1 MQAHCGVRSL
11 GDAPRALKR
20 VTGLRGRR
28 IGVHAAILGCG
39 VAMCALAVAVADGIL
54 FQRLP
59 FPNAERLIWIGTPA
73 SAQHVSGLSQSQY
86 DVLDRRMRSKASLAP
101 YRRASLTLRTEEV
114 TGGERIQ
121 IAEVGGQF
129 FRVLGIQPWL
139 GRALTDS
146 DDVQGSELVVVISEN
161 LWRRVFA
168 SDPRVIGRIVR
179 LDERPSRVVGV
190 LAAKTGFPSNETDV
204 WMPLGATSGPMLWST
219 DAPMLSVIGRVPD
232 AGTSTRAALHLLRE
246 ELRQLPRPRVT
257 TGKILGVYL
266 AEPLLDHLIG
276 GMRPAVIAL
285 ALAAAF
291 LMAIACLA
299 AATIQ
304 LAGNGARERDV
315 AIRTVLG
322 ASPARLW
329 REVGG
334 EVVVTAVLTALTG
347 IVLSWSAM
355 HVGRGVGL
363 AVVPE
368 LAAVHLNGTV
378 LLAASGVAAVCAL
391 VVTAIPL
398 LTIVR
403 PDIERSLR
411 GSAHTVSATKGSAKF
426 RDLLIAIAVGA
437 TLMLVLASIV
447 AADTVIRLLR
457 IDTGFAAR
465 DVFSVTVR
473 LPYQYVTPIES
484 EKIRAFTR
492 ALRDELRPG
501 LQNAPIAVTTDV
513 PAKGTRSV
521 VSVQSTDD
529 AAEHRELRAGMSQV
543 SGDYFALVHIPL
555 SRGRTF
561 DASDNERTQPVV
573 IVDTDIAKRLYGGA
587 NAVGQQLRLADLSLT
602 AQVVG
607 VVSAVRQ
614 TGRLTEPLPQV
625 YLPFDQLPLSTLT
638 ILVSGKGSVADYRR
652 IIASAIHHAAPGAAM
667 ISSAPLEDEIY
678 EEVRKPQFYAM
689 ALSLFALVAMLVSAA
704 AVYASVAALVAQR
717 TREIG
722 IRIALG
728 ASSARITSLV
738 MGRVATMMAVG
749 TLAGMIGA
757 QLLWQILEKFGFTF
771 GEPTL
776 SAFVWTT
783 VTLWCAG
790 ALAVALPV
798 GRATRISPLIALKE

>member
-1 MQAHCGVRSL
+1 
-11 GDAPRALKR
+11 
-20 VTGLRGRR
+20 
-28 IGVHAAILGCG
+28 
-39 VAMCALAVAVADGIL
+39 MCALAVAVADGIL

-73 SAQHVSGLSQSQY
+73 SAEHVPGLSQSQY
-86 DVLDRRMRSKASLAP
+86 DVLDRRMRSRASLAP

-114 TGGERIQ
+114 TERIQ

-129 FRVLGIQPWL
+129 FHVLGIQPWL

-146 DDVQGSELVVVISEN
+146 DDVQGGELVVVISKN
-161 LWRRVFA
+161 LWHRAFA
-168 SDPRVIGRIVR
+168 SDPRVIGKIVR
-179 LDERPSRVVGV
+179 LDDRPSRVVGV
-190 LAAKTGFPSNETDV
+190 LAATTAFPSNETDV

-219 DAPMLSVIGRVPD
+219 DAPMLSVVGRVPD
-232 AGTSTRAALHLLRE
+232 ASPSTRAALHLLRE
-246 ELRQLPRPRVT
+246 ELRELPLPRVT

-304 LAGNGARERDV
+304 LAGNSARERDV

-329 REVGG
+329 RELGG

-347 IVLSWSAM
+347 IVLSWSAI

-368 LAAVHLNGTV
+368 LAAVHLNGTA
-378 LLAASGVAAVCAL
+378 LLAASGIAAVCAL

-398 LTIVR
+398 LTILR

-411 GSAHTVSATKGSAKF
+411 GSAHTVSATKGSAKL
-426 RDLLIAIAVGA
+426 RDVLIAIAVGA

-473 LPYQYVTPIES
+473 LPYQYVTPIEAN
-484 EKIRAFTR
+484 KIRAFTR
-492 ALRDELRPG
+492 ALRDELRSG
-501 LQNAPIAVTTDV
+501 LHAAAAVTTDV
-513 PAKGTRSV
+513 PAKGTRSI
-521 VSVQSTDD
+521 VSVQTTDD
-529 AAEHRELRAGMSQV
+529 AAEHRALRAGMSQV

-561 DASDNERTQPVV
+561 DVSDNERTQPVV
-573 IVDTDIAKRLYGGA
+573 IVDTDIAKGLYGGA

-625 YLPFDQLPLSTLT
+625 YLPFDQQPLSTLT
-638 ILVSGKGSVADYRR
+638 ILVSGKGSVTAYRR
-652 IIASAIHHAAPGAAM
+652 IIGSAIHHAAPGAAM
-667 ISSAPLEDEIY
+667 IASAPLEDEIY
-678 EEVRKPQFYAM
+678 EEMRKPQFYAT

-728 ASSARITSLV
+728 ASSARITALV
-738 MGRVATMMAVG
+738 MGRVTTMMAVG
-749 TLAGMIGA
+749 TLAGVIGA
-757 QLLWQILEKFGFTF
+757 QLLWQVLEQLGFTF

-776 SAFVWTT
+776 SAFVWTA
-783 VTLWCAG
+783 VTLWWAG
-790 ALAVALPV
+790 ALAVAIPI